1 MQRSNCSSPRTH
13 PHPAHRHQRAGVR
26 TPLLVLVC
34 LTLGLALSALW
45 FHRSAGSHQGG
56 TTIATITGE
65 LTESTKAIIEDLRQ
79 PVEIRYYSS
88 LDPNTVDENTRAF
101 AERVDHLLAQYD
113 TIANS
118 KLTITRVAIDVAP
131 QTATRDG
138 ISAFNQAHGD
148 SCFLGIA
155 VVCGDRK
162 ESLSRLTPDWEAA
175 LESDL
180 TRAIQRALQGTTESA
195 AIAAVAAQPSVEVV
209 AALKNELPDIATLT
223 VEEGSQRLRD
233 AALERFKSAVAEM
246 QVQLQKAQQQLANA
260 RERGSASAIEA
271 ATKNLQQVQ
280 MNQADELKRISAE
293 LQSQIE
299 VLTHIKQP

>member
-1 MQRSNCSSPRTH
+1 
-13 PHPAHRHQRAGVR
+13 VR

-34 LTLGLALSALW
+34 FALGLALSALW
-45 FHRSAGSHQGG
+45 FHRGSDGRQIGGDSAV
-56 TTIATITGE
+56 ATGE
-65 LTESTKAIIEDLRQ
+65 LTESTKAIIEDLKQ
-79 PVEIRYYSS
+79 PVELRLYAS
-88 LDPNTVDENTRAF
+88 LDSNTVDDNTRAF
-101 AERVDHLLAQYD
+101 AQRIDQLLSLYD
-113 TIANS
+113 ATGNS
-118 KLTITRVAIDVAP
+118 KLTVTRVAADVAP
-131 QTATRDG
+131 QTAARDG
-138 ISAFNQAHGD
+138 ISAFNQAQGD
-148 SCFLGIA
+148 PCYLGII
-155 VVCGDRK
+155 VVSGDRN

-180 TRAIQRALQGTTESA
+180 THAIHRVLQGTTETA
-195 AIAAVAAQPSVEVV
+195 TIAAVAAQPSADTV
-209 AALKNELPDIATLT
+209 AALKQELPDVATLT

-233 AALERFKSAVAEM
+233 AALEKFKSAVAEM

-299 VLTHIKQP
+299 VLAHIKQP